1 MIFFSSFKRTL
12 RSSRAL
18 QLKDGDDMTTLY
30 VTEPYSVIKKEGETL
45 VVNVPADERNN
56 KPVRKIEVPT
66 IKVSEVVVLG
76 DSTFTAQ
83 ALAALLDQKVE
94 ITFLNAFGNFRG
106 RVIPSESKNSLLR
119 LNQFRVH
126 EDARRSFELARQF
139 VSGKLHNMKTL
150 LLRSNRRLNDPVI
163 TSAVES
169 LRGIQEQV
177 EKLEP
182 DSEPPAEPG
191 KPQKGTAWGTLQGL
205 EGAGSAE
212 YFEGFGR
219 LLRGDGGLK
228 FETRNRRPP
237 RDPVNA
243 LLSYGYSLLQHQCA
257 SALQT
262 ANLDPYIGFLHSS
275 QYSKPALSLDLMEEF
290 RSPVVD
296 SVVITMINNRIIKA
310 DDFIAEMGA
319 FRLKDGARRTFLEK
333 YEERM
338 NTEIAHPVFKYQA
351 TYRRCIELQ
360 ARLVAKTVD
369 GELDAYIPFKVR

>member
-1 MIFFSSFKRTL
+1 
-12 RSSRAL
+12 
-18 QLKDGDDMTTLY
+18 MTTLY

-45 VVNVPADERNN
+45 VIHVPADEKRE
-56 KPVRKIEVPT
+56 KPARKIEVPT
-66 IKVSEVVVLG
+66 IKISEVVVLG
-76 DSTFTAQ
+76 DSTFTPQ
-83 ALAALLDQKVE
+83 ALAALLDQKAA

-106 RVIPSESKNSLLR
+106 RVIPPESKNSLLR

-150 LLRSNRRLNDPVI
+150 LLRSNRRLNDPI
-163 TSAVES
+163 IARAAES
-169 LRGIQEQV
+169 LSGIQDQV
-177 EKLEP
+177 EKLEC
-182 DSEPPAEPG
+182 DGEPPAEPG
-191 KPQKGTAWGTLQGL
+191 KPQKGTSWGSLHGL

-219 LLRGDGGLK
+219 LLRGDPALK

-243 LLSYGYSLLQHQCA
+243 LLSYGYSLLHHQCA

-275 QYSKPALSLDLMEEF
+275 QYSKPALALDLMEEF
-290 RSPVVD
+290 RAPIVD
-296 SVVITMINNRIIKA
+296 SVVITLINNRILKA
-310 DDFIAEMGA
+310 DDFIGEMGT

-360 ARLVAKTVD
+360 ARLIAKTLD
-369 GELDAYIPFKVR
+369 GELEAYIPFKVR

>member
-1 MIFFSSFKRTL
+1 
-12 RSSRAL
+12 
-18 QLKDGDDMTTLY
+18 MTTLY
-30 VTEPYSVIKKEGETL
+30 ITEPYSVIKKDGETL
-45 VVNVPADERNN
+45 IVHVPADEKAG
-56 KPVRKIEVPT
+56 KPARKVQTPL
-66 IKVSEVVVLG
+66 IKISEVVVLG
-76 DSTFTAQ
+76 DSTFTPQ
-83 ALAALLDQKVE
+83 ALAALLDQKAE

-106 RVIPSESKNSLLR
+106 RVIPPESKNSLLR
-119 LNQFRVH
+119 LSQFRVH

-150 LLRSNRRLNDPVI
+150 LLRSNRRLNDPII
-163 TSAVES
+163 TRASES

-177 EKLEP
+177 EKLES
-182 DSEPPAEPG
+182 DGEPPAEPG
-191 KPQKGTAWGTLQGL
+191 KPQKGTAWGTLQGY

-219 LLRGDGGLK
+219 LLRGDPALR
-228 FETRNRRPP
+228 FETRTRRPP

-243 LLSYGYSLLQHQCA
+243 LLSYGYSLLHHQCS

-275 QYSKPALSLDLMEEF
+275 QYSKPALALDLMEEF
-290 RSPVVD
+290 RAPIVD
-296 SVVITMINNRIIKA
+296 SVVITLVNNRIIKA
-310 DDFIAEMGA
+310 DDFIAEFGTY
-319 FRLKDGARRTFLEK
+319 RLKDGARRTFLEK

-360 ARLVAKTVD
+360 ARLIAKTLM
-369 GELDAYIPFKVR
+369 GELAAYSPFKVR

>member
-1 MIFFSSFKRTL
+1 
-12 RSSRAL
+12 
-18 QLKDGDDMTTLY
+18 MTTLY
-30 VTEPYSVIKKEGETL
+30 VTEPYSVIKKEGDTL
-45 VVNVPADERNN
+45 IINVPADEKNN
-56 KPVRKIEVPT
+56 KPARKIEVPT
-66 IKVSEVVVLG
+66 IKISEVVVLG

-83 ALAALLDQKVE
+83 ALATLLDQKVE

-106 RVIPSESKNSLLR
+106 RVVPQEGRNSLLR

-126 EDARRSFELARQF
+126 EDAGRSFLLARQF

-163 TSAVES
+163 TNAVDS

-177 EKLEP
+177 DKLEC
-182 DSEPPAEPG
+182 DGEPPAEPG
-191 KPQKGTAWGTLQGL
+191 KPQKGTSWGTLQGY

-219 LLRGDGGLK
+219 LLRGDTALK

-262 ANLDPYIGFLHSS
+262 ASLDPYIGFLHSS

-290 RSPVVD
+290 RSPIVD
-296 SVVITMINNRIIKA
+296 SVVVTLINNRILRA
-310 DDFIAEMGA
+310 EDFNEEMGSY
-319 FRLKDGARRTFLEK
+319 RLKDGARRIFLEK

-338 NTEIAHPVFKYQA
+338 NTEIVHPVFKYQA
-351 TYRRCIELQ
+351 TYRHCIELQ
-360 ARLVAKTVD
+360 ARLIAKTLD
-369 GELDAYIPFKVR
+369 GEIDSYIPFKVR